1 MNSIEKNHKWARLRD
16 WLAKRR
22 KIILIVTGSI
32 LFLAVGAGTYIY
44 LSNNT
49 KPTAKSTP
57 ETQLPKIVEP
67 PKYYSPLTGSLVEK
81 ESDTQQP
88 VTGVMIENHPDA
100 RPQSGLKDAGVV
112 FEAICEG
119 GITRFL
125 ALYQSEKPQL
135 VGPVRSVRMYYLD
148 WATGFNASISHVG
161 GNDDVL
167 NRLASGNYRNLDQF
181 SYGDAAYW
189 RSSDRYAPHNMYT
202 SFANLDELNKQNGYT
217 SSDYMPF
224 PRTDGKAAEALTAT
238 SINVTISSSLFDSAY
253 TYNATSNSYDR
264 FQAGELHTDADGRQI
279 SPTTVIGMF
288 INESTISV
296 PVNGSEEQLETIGSG
311 RAVIFQNGTAT
322 EATWSKTSESSQ
334 ITFTDANG
342 LSIPLVRGQTWI
354 TAIPNGPGDVIW
366 S

>member
-1 MNSIEKNHKWARLRD
+1 MNTIEKNHKWARLRD

-22 KIILIVTGSI
+22 KIILIVTGAI
-32 LFLAVGAGTYIY
+32 LFLAAGVGTYFY
-44 LSNNT
+44 LSHNAKPET
-49 KPTAKSTP
+49 KPTS
-57 ETQLPKIVEP
+57 EIQLPKVEP
-67 PKYYSPLTGSLVEK
+67 PKYYSPLTGSLVDK
-81 ESDTQQP
+81 ESDTKQP

-135 VGPVRSVRMYYLD
+135 LGPVRSVRMYYID
-148 WATGFNASISHVG
+148 WAAAFNASIAHVG
-161 GNDDVL
+161 GNNDAL
-167 NRLASGNYRNLDQF
+167 NRIGNGNYRNLDQF
-181 SYGDAAYW
+181 SYGDSFW
-189 RSSDRYAPHNMYT
+189 RTDDRYAPHNMYT
-202 SFANLDELNKQNGYT
+202 SFAKLDELNKLNEYT
-217 SSDYMPF
+217 TSTYDAF
-224 PRTDGKAAEALTAT
+224 PRVDGLAVEVPTAK

-264 FQAGELHTDADGRQI
+264 FQAGEAHIDSDGRQI

-288 INESTISV
+288 IDESTISV
-296 PVNGSEEQLETIGSG
+296 PVNESEEELDTIGQG
-311 RAVIFQNGTAT
+311 RAVIFQNGTVT
-322 EATWSKTSESSQ
+322 EATWSKTSEFSQ
-334 ITFTDANG
+334 ITFIDANG

-354 TAIPNGPGDVIW
+354 TAIPNGPGNVTW